1 MKISLRKAHAL
12 QSEIES
18 VISGLVMNSDATIDQ
33 FSGDI
38 ADTLNKA
45 RIEFLEKFDERN
57 RLTTIL
63 YIIRSL
69 VSEASNSV
77 KINEYLSKVAATDRL
92 IQYYNL
98 VSLSKPNDFTV
109 EKLTEKLAYV
119 VEKSKTSTSYMPTDI
134 RVNVFDKQQ
143 IDEFKIQLS
152 ELKKEKR
159 EYQDTLLELN
169 MSTQI
174 ELSNQIVDVLKKHH
188 LL

>member
-45 RIEFLEKFDERN
+45 RIEFLEKFNERN

-69 VSEASNSV
+69 VSDASNSV

-92 IQYYNL
+92 IQYYHL
-98 VSLSKPNDFTV
+98 LCLSKPNDFTV
-109 EKLTEKLAYV
+109 EKLTEKLAYM
-119 VEKSKTSTSYMPTDI
+119 VEKSKTSTSYIPTDI
-134 RVNVFDKQQ
+134 RVNVFDKQG

-174 ELSNQIVDVLKKHH
+174 ELSNQIVDVLKKHR

>member
-1 MKISLRKAHAL
+1 MAEQEKNYLDLESTAAQVKKSIE
-12 QSEIES
+12 EI
-18 VISGLVMNSDATIDQ
+18 
-33 FSGDI
+33 
-38 ADTLNKA
+38 
-45 RIEFLEKFDERN
+45 
-57 RLTTIL
+57 
-63 YIIRSL
+63 
-69 VSEASNSV
+69 
-77 KINEYLSKVAATDRL
+77 
-92 IQYYNL
+92 
-98 VSLSKPNDFTV
+98 V

-152 ELKKEKR
+152 ELKKDKR

>member
-18 VISGLVMNSDATIDQ
+18 VISGLIMNSDATIDQ
-33 FSGDI
+33 FSDDI
-38 ADTLNKA
+38 ADTLKKT
-45 RIEFLEKFDERN
+45 RIEFLEKFNERN
-57 RLTTIL
+57 KLTVIL
-63 YIIRSL
+63 YAIRSL
-69 VSEASNSV
+69 VSDASNTV
-77 KINEYLSKVAATDRL
+77 KITEYLSKVAATDRL

-98 VSLSKPNDFTV
+98 VSLSRPNDFTV
-109 EKLTEKLAYV
+109 EKLAEKLAYL

-143 IDEFKIQLS
+143 IDEFKIYLS
-152 ELKKEKR
+152 ELKKQKR

-174 ELSNQIVDVLKKHH
+174 ELNNEIVDVLKKHH

>member
-18 VISGLVMNSDATIDQ
+18 VISDLFMNSDATIDQ
-33 FSGDI
+33 LSGDI
-38 ADTLNKA
+38 ADSLNKA
-45 RIEFLEKFDERN
+45 RTEFLEKFNERN
-57 RLTTIL
+57 RLTTIR
-63 YIIRSL
+63 YIIRTL
-69 VSEASNSV
+69 VSDASNAV
-77 KINEYLSKVAATDRL
+77 RINEYLSKVAATDRL
-92 IQYYNL
+92 IQYYHL
-98 VSLSKPNDFTV
+98 LSLSKPNDFTV
-109 EKLTEKLAYV
+109 EKLTEELAYV
-119 VEKSKTSTSYMPTDI
+119 VEKSKTSTSYIPTDI
-134 RVNVFDKQQ
+134 RVNVFDKQK

-169 MSTQI
+169 ISTQI